1 MKSFFIISFLFVV
14 NSVFSQNNNV
24 HWHDI
29 IQKNKIFYKKN
40 KKEPFNGKVFG
51 SKSGIMKYGVKTG
64 IWENFYKTN
73 ITESIGLY
81 VDGKKNEIWR
91 YFYQTGNLQSKI
103 YYLNNLRN
111 GIS

>member
-14 NSVFSQNNNV
+14 NNVFSQDNNV
-24 HWHDI
+24 NWDDI

-40 KKEPFNGKVFG
+40 EKEPFNGRVFG
-51 SKSGIMKYGVKTG
+51 SKSGIMKYGVKSG

-81 VDGKKNEIWR
+81 VDGKKMK
-91 YFYQTGNLQSKI
+91 FG
-103 YYLNNLRN
+103 
-111 GIS
+111 GISIKRAIFNQKYIILII